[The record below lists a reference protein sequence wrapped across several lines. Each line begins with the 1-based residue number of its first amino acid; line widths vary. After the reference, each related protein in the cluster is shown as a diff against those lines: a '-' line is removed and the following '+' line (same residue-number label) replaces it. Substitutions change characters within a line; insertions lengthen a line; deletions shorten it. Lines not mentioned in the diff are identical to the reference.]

1 MLFPNLGQ
9 GLVPR
14 KFCKVYWWKNFVL
27 ILSVLLIYLRF
38 TDKWPNVVWQ
48 HWKMLS
54 RFQRNLIT
62 MVFVAVVVTVVYY
75 WGLKEQVKLEE
86 QKGDLMNPQIHQP
99 QPQRADL
106 EVSRGRVYTLGFW
119 NMSATKYT
127 VVLSTCFVWLFN
139 YVSTLRKQ
147 IEHKLFSYYDRY
159 RTLQGTAMINEVIW

>member
-1 MLFPNLGQ
+1 MQTFSINSMCLFSY
-9 GLVPR
+9 V
-14 KFCKVYWWKNFVL
+14 
-27 ILSVLLIYLRF
+27 RF
-38 TDKWPNVVWQ
+38 TDKWPPNVVVWQ

-86 QKGDLMNPQIHQP
+86 QKADLMNPQMHQP

-119 NMSATKYT
+119 NMSTTKYT
-127 VVLSTCFVWLFN
+127 PSSYQRALCAYLITFPPCVSWLN
-139 YVSTLRKQ
+139 TKV
-147 IEHKLFSYYDRY
+147 I
-159 RTLQGTAMINEVIW
+159 MEVIKPYKALKLLMIC